1 MAYDDDA
8 ARLGVTGALR
18 MGPVGSTFATGMG
31 PWAAPFVDLGYI
43 SGDGIT
49 ESLDEDKE
57 EFIPWQRQ
65 GPIRV
70 EVTKSTKTFQAVLWE
85 SNFHTVSL
93 YYRKQAEDFTVTPG
107 ANGAL
112 DVVEFTEGEDGGRD
126 VRAFG
131 IDVVDGVYAR
141 RIEIPFGEVTER
153 GDIVYQ
159 RNSIIAY
166 EVTITAFAGP
176 DGVSVKR
183 KFREGWTVP
192 AGN

>member
-18 MGPVGSTFATGMG
+18 VGPVGSTFPTAMAAWAT
-31 PWAAPFVDLGYI
+31 PFVDLGYI
-43 SGDGIT
+43 SEDGIT

-70 EVTKSTKTFQAVLWE
+70 EVTKSVKTFQAVLWE

-93 YYRKQAEDFTVTPG
+93 YYKKGVDDFDVIPG
-107 ANGAL
+107 TNGAP
-112 DVVEFTEGEDGGRD
+112 DIVGFTEGENDGRD

-141 RIEIPFGEVTER
+141 RIEVPFGEVTER
-153 GDIVYQ
+153 GDIVYKKD
-159 RNSIIAY
+159 SIIAY
-166 EVTITAFAGP
+166 EVTITAYTGP
-176 DGVSVKR
+176 DGVSVRRWFK
-183 KFREGWTVP
+183 EGWTVP
-192 AGN
+192 TP